1 MPLSD
6 RIRIDA
12 GRPYTQTLAA
22 RVMTALVL
30 VVFTLVVTKA
40 PSSDMLNSG
49 IQLSNISHEKSKDM
63 NNVYPR

>member
-12 GRPYTQTLAA
+12 GRPYTQTLMV
-22 RVMTALVL
+22 RVTTALLL

-40 PSSDMLNSG
+40 PSSDMLNNG
-49 IQLSNISHEKSKDM
+49 IQLSSINHDKSKDA

>member
-12 GRPYTQTLAA
+12 GRSYTQTLMA

-40 PSSDMLNSG
+40 PSSDTLGSG
-49 IQLSNISHEKSKDM
+49 MQLTTSHDKKDIS
-63 NNVYPR
+63 NVYPR